1 MLKKSNIPKIL
12 AKNLS
17 QLGIFLHI
25 LSCAF
30 GIFYFSFPVNSFIF
44 DIFGVI
50 LIASWLLNI
59 LILLIDDSYLNKST
73 AIGKKLN
80 RLTYYNISL
89 FIIGVLLILWGV
101 ILTSFILDGFLLVIA
116 FIMIIIGFFGIE
128 IISLQL
134 TLATFL
140 NIDTRG
146 VWKFE

>member
-1 MLKKSNIPKIL
+1 MLEKSNIPKKL

-25 LSCAF
+25 LSVAF
-30 GIFYFSFPVNSFIF
+30 GILYFSFSVNSFIF

-50 LIASWLLNI
+50 LIASWILNV

-73 AIGKKLN
+73 VIGKKIN
-80 RLTYYNISL
+80 RLTYYNIVS

-101 ILTSFILDGFLLVIA
+101 ILTAFILDGFLFVIA
-116 FIMIIIGFFGIE
+116 FLMIIIGFFGIE
-128 IISLQL
+128 MINLQL
-134 TLATFL
+134 ALTTFL
-140 NIDTRG
+140 NVDNRG

>member
-1 MLKKSNIPKIL
+1 MLEKSKIPKKL
-12 AKNLS
+12 AKSLS

-30 GIFYFSFPVNSFIF
+30 GIMYFSFPVNSFIF

-73 AIGKKLN
+73 VIGKKIN
-80 RLTYYNISL
+80 RLTYYNIIL
-89 FIIGVLLILWGV
+89 FIIGVLLILWGI
-101 ILTSFILDGFLLVIA
+101 ILTAFILDGFLFVIA
-116 FIMIIIGFFGIE
+116 FLMIIIGFFGIE
-128 IISLQL
+128 MISLQL
-134 TLATFL
+134 ALATFL
-140 NIDTRG
+140 NIDNRG

>member
-1 MLKKSNIPKIL
+1 MLEISNILKKLTKS
-12 AKNLS
+12 LS

-30 GIFYFSFPVNSFIF
+30 GILYFSFSVNSFIF

-73 AIGKKLN
+73 VIGKKIN
-80 RLTYYNISL
+80 RLTYYNIVS

-101 ILTSFILDGFLLVIA
+101 ILTAFILNGYIFVIA
-116 FIMIIIGFFGIE
+116 FLMIIIGFFGIE
-128 IISLQL
+128 MVSLQL
-134 TLATFL
+134 ALTTFL
-140 NIDTRG
+140 NIDNRG

>member
-1 MLKKSNIPKIL
+1 MLEKSNIPKKL
-12 AKNLS
+12 TKSLS

-30 GIFYFSFPVNSFIF
+30 GILYFSFPVNSFVF

-59 LILLIDDSYLNKST
+59 LILLIDDTYLNKST
-73 AIGKKLN
+73 VIGKKLN
-80 RLTYYNISL
+80 RLTYYNITL
-89 FIIGVLLILWGV
+89 FIIGILLILCGV
-101 ILTSFILDGFLLVIA
+101 MIAAFILEGFLLYIA
-116 FIMIIIGFFGIE
+116 FLMIILGFFGIE
-128 IISLQL
+128 MISLQL

-140 NIDTRG
+140 NIDNRG